1 MRIRRSNP
9 FNAVGRLPTAP
20 GALAV
25 AALAAILLGGFG
37 VWAELK
43 VSAERAEHV
52 RRALAA
58 RGLGSAE
65 VEAVRKGG
73 CGRARRLYA
82 WNAGAAAGT
91 ACAGPR
97 SRVEITVVAGP

>member
-20 GALAV
+20 RALAV
-25 AALAAILLGGFG
+25 AVLAAIVLGAFG

-43 VSAERAEHV
+43 VSAEGADHV
-52 RRALAA
+52 RQALAA
-58 RGLGSAE
+58 RGYGAAK

-73 CGRARRLYA
+73 CGRVRRLYA
-82 WNAGAAAGT
+82 WTAGTATGT

-97 SRVEITVVAGP
+97 DRVEIRPSAA